1 MSDKGISQKNNLF
14 DNSVGLGPI
23 IIHVMLLYLFANC
36 ETVTVMNTT
45 VNYTFF
51 IHNIGPTVA
60 FVYLIR

>member
-45 VNYTFF
+45 VNYTFLF
-51 IHNIGPTVA
+51 TILVQQLLLFT
-60 FVYLIR
+60 